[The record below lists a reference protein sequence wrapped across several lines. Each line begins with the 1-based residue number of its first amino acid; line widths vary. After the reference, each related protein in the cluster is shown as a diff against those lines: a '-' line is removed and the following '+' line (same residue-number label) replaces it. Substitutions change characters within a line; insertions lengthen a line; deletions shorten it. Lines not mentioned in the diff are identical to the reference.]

1 MQEWVDIA
9 TSKLSQP
16 NWNSEELILS
26 PRSDNGQ
33 RRIALGSFEYTVD
46 KDESKAFLEEK
57 AKKGKKLITR

>member
-16 NWNSEELILS
+16 KRNSEKLILS
-26 PRSDNGQ
+26 PRSNKRQ

-46 KDESKAFLEEK
+46 EQKLKAFLEDQAE
-57 AKKGKKLITR
+57 REEVNY